1 MICIYDKDEPT
12 KVINSRAHKKLPIVW
27 RRRQGVGTQKT
38 FTTYER
44 PALADNKKITLV
56 DGSVSTFNLGKLL
69 LSISFAFA
77 HDRHAA
83 QFDSLALA
91 QTVED
96 KLSMDTGELT
106 PASIVSTTYQTLKN
120 FDELA
125 AIQYAAR
132 HKLMPTM
139 KNSRHSSTK

>member
-1 MICIYDKDEPT
+1 MLSIYNKDEPT

-44 PALADNKKITLV
+44 PALAENKKVVLMNGDTSI
-56 DGSVSTFNLGKLL
+56 FNLGKLL

-83 QFDSLALA
+83 QFDSHALA

-106 PASIVSTTYQTLKN
+106 PARIAHTTYQTLNN

-132 HKLMPTM
+132 HKLISTT